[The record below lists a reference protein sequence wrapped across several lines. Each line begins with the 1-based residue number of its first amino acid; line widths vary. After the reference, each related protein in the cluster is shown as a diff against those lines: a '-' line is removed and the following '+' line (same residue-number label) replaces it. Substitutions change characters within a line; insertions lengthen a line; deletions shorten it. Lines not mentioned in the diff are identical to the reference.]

1 MCETTE
7 TNRANQHLRRL
18 LKRVLQAALICL
30 ALLFAAPSLPGRT
43 GRLVTL
49 EAQAANYSTINCR
62 LTASNRITVTANV
75 SAKNVKKIK
84 GKKVYLLMLYT
95 GKSTATKAKVVAKA
109 KKSTRMNLVVK
120 KSSTT
125 IRTMIQNRFAL
136 AQKSGGKYKLISA
149 PKYVVNPG
157 LIAAHRYAF
166 PTTLSKKG
174 LQVKATMMEDVEELN
189 VQHSVVNMVLT
200 DLIATRAESNDASS
214 IAYRYNGKTYW
225 YRRNVVAAYDSQ
237 ISKMTGYGTLI
248 NAVLL
253 LRYRSD
259 LKSLIPSKGRK
270 TGHSYYAWNVN
281 DKNARQTL
289 EAAVSFLA
297 NRYSPA
303 NGQYGRVSGW
313 IVGNEVDNYGE
324 WNYAGKLSISKYA
337 KLYADTFRMVYNSVT
352 SVYAN
357 ARVYISLDCVW
368 NMKRKNA
375 FTARDTLTRVVK
387 YINADGAINWNLAY
401 HPYNMPLTDPY
412 AWKTS
417 SSLASAALTSPV
429 ITMKNL
435 TVLTN
440 FIRSNYGSSHRVILS
455 EQGFTSKVRTT
466 NDRSIAQ
473 AASIAYSY
481 YLTETNDMVDSFIM
495 NRQVDHMVE
504 VNQGL
509 SLGLWTT
516 SGTEWASEKKD
527 SWSVFKYMDTN
538 LAEKVTTTVLW
549 LVGTNNWANVVPGYS
564 ASSMAKIN
572 ITQGQLTPV
581 QNYALKGRLPGK
593 WTGYGAV
600 EAEASNSA
608 TTAVSRHENGANS
621 NRPFGFAQNFNNLNL
636 AGTPV
641 LATTVTPVGA
651 NGNVTIMIRAY
662 AGKKNVYECSKSV
675 PSGRATKLAVSLGS
689 FGGIRNISRIEIMGT
704 CPKGWK
710 GNSTLTIT
718 DTGVTV
724 VS

>member
-1 MCETTE
+1 MCETTGNLRE
-7 TNRANQHLRRL
+7 HQHVYSMLRRVL
-18 LKRVLQAALICL
+18 LSLGILLVVML
-30 ALLFAAPSLPGRT
+30 AMPNRY
-43 GRLVTL
+43 VTI
-49 EAQAANYSTINCR
+49 EAQAANYGTINCR
-62 LTASNRITVTANV
+62 LSDATRIVATANV
-75 SAKNVKKIK
+75 SAKNLKKIK

-95 GKSTATKAKVVAKA
+95 GKSNATKAKVVAKA
-109 KKSTRMNLVVK
+109 NKKSAMTLVVK
-120 KSSTT
+120 KSKGT

-136 AQKSGGKYKLISA
+136 AMKSGRKYKLISA

-157 LIAAHRYAF
+157 LIAANNYAF

-174 LQVKATMMEDVEELN
+174 LQAQATMMEDVEELN

-200 DLIATRAESNDASS
+200 DMIAASGENNSGSS

-225 YRRNVVAAYDSQ
+225 YRRSVVSGFDSQ
-237 ISKMTGYGTLI
+237 IKKMTGYGTLI

-253 LRYRSD
+253 VRYRAD
-259 LKSLIPSKGRK
+259 LKNLLPSKARK
-270 TGHSYYAWNVN
+270 AGHNFYAWNVS

-303 NGQYGRVSGW
+303 NSQYGRVSGW
-313 IVGNEVDNYGE
+313 IVGNEVANYND
-324 WNYAGKLSISKYA
+324 WNYAGKLSLSKYA
-337 KLYADTFRMVYNSVT
+337 KLYADTFRMVYNAVT

-368 NMKRKNA
+368 NMKRQNA
-375 FTARDTLTRVVK
+375 FTSREMLTKVVQ
-387 YINADGAINWNLAY
+387 YLNAEGAINWNLAY

-412 AWKTS
+412 AWNTS
-417 SSLASAALTSPV
+417 DSLATSALTSPV

-440 FIRSNYGSSHRVILS
+440 FIRTNYGSSHRVILS
-455 EQGFTSKVRTT
+455 EQGFTSKIRTT

-495 NRQVDHMVE
+495 NRHVDHMVE
-504 VNQGL
+504 VKQGL

-527 SWSVFKYMDTN
+527 SWNIFKYMDTN
-538 LAEKVTTTVLW
+538 LSEKVTSTVLW

-564 ASSMAKIN
+564 ASTMAKIN

-593 WTGYGAV
+593 WTGFGAV
-600 EAEASNSA
+600 SSEPSNSA
-608 TTAVSRHENGANS
+608 TTAVSHHENGANS

-636 AGTPV
+636 SASPV

-651 NGNVTIMIRAY
+651 AGTVTIMIRVY
-662 AGKKNVYECSKSV
+662 AGKKNVYECTQNV
-675 PSGRATKLAVSLGS
+675 ASGRATKLAVSLSS
-689 FGGIRNISRIEIMGT
+689 FGGIRNISRIEIMAT
-704 CPKGWK
+704 SSRGWK
-710 GNSTLTIT
+710 GKSTLTIA